1 MMLSIVT
8 KNGSTFKV
16 LNSHDENEEE
26 LIQLDTEAV
35 FTEILSQYDGN
46 EMSAE
51 EDTITQ
57 ENDKV
62 KLSIVANYVD

>member
-1 MMLSIVT
+1 M
-8 KNGSTFKV
+8 N
-16 LNSHDENEEE
+16 ENEEE

-46 EMSAE
+46 EMSVE

-62 KLSIVANYVD
+62 KLSIVANYVDRYDDQYNADIYMFVNIK